1 MKIVR
6 LIPLA
11 CLLALLA
18 ACGGNT
24 LTGPDASRTGDP
36 ATTNAGPEAAGN
48 GTMGSGG

>member
-11 CLLALLA
+11 CLLCLLA
-18 ACGGNT
+18 ACGSDT
-24 LTGPDASRTGDP
+24 ITGPDPRAGGPSS
-36 ATTNAGPEAAGN
+36 TTNTGPEAAGN